1 MTRKFS
7 VIPAFLLMTYLPFAH
22 ATWKTNIENDIFT
35 GGKSAEL
42 VGDINNKNQSLI
54 FDCAAGQ
61 LSVSQV
67 EQNSSTVVKGSH
79 HYQSLIKIDDN
90 EPLTFNATLSRRNPQ
105 SIQLESRENDK
116 IKTLLSQL
124 LAQQSREDFLVG
136 VKDSKGRQLS
146 SGAGSVSFANKS
158 VKKFI
163 SACNISL

>member
-1 MTRKFS
+1 MFKKTVLAS
-7 VIPAFLLMTYLPFAH
+7 AFLLAGYLPFAQ
-22 ATWKTNIENDIFT
+22 AAWKTNVENDIFT

-42 VGDINNKNQSLI
+42 VGDISNKNQSLI

-67 EQNSSTVVKGSH
+67 EQNSNTVVKGTH
-79 HYQSLIKIDDN
+79 HYQSLIKVADN
-90 EPLTFNATLSRRNPQ
+90 APLTFNATLARRNPQ
-105 SIQLESRENDK
+105 SIQLESRENGK
-116 IKTLLSQL
+116 IKTLLAQL

-136 VKDSKGRQLS
+136 VKDGKGNQLS